1 MKKYKKYI
9 LITLFSLSGF
19 VANAQNE
26 TDIVVDNEI
35 TSDVENNEFRPK
47 KGSYT
52 VSLLMGRGSYIEQG
66 GSYIGNANQ
75 VSGQAPYV
83 NTINSNDNNMMNMA
97 GVEGKY
103 FISDKMALSLNGG
116 FTFRTTPSDVNI
128 PAVLDDENTVVV
140 PAYQAI
146 IGEDKYSLHAGLG
159 LQWYLKLKSPKLVP
173 YVGFSLPVDYT
184 RTSTFDPTVNFDTT
198 ATVSNLGLSHVELF
212 GVGVQ
217 AVAGLDYFLTK
228 DMFIGFDVKPLS
240 YNYVVN
246 TKKKNSG
253 TLGRK
258 ASNSTFSFFG
268 QYFFKIGFKLN

>member
-1 MKKYKKYI
+1 MKKYI
-9 LITLFSLSGF
+9 LITLLSLSGF
-19 VANAQNE
+19 AAMSQNDKE
-26 TDIVVDNEI
+26 MVVSNQTDAYK
-35 TSDVENNEFRPK
+35 PQ

-66 GSYIGNANQ
+66 GTYVGSSHQ
-75 VSGQAPYV
+75 VSGQAPYA
-83 NTINSNDNNMMNMA
+83 NTINSNDNSLMNMA

-116 FTFRTTPSDVNI
+116 FTFRTTPSSVNI
-128 PAVLDDENTVVV
+128 PAILDDNNAVVV
-140 PAYQAI
+140 PAYQSI
-146 IGEDKYSLHAGLG
+146 IGEDKYSLHAALG

-173 YVGFSLPVDYT
+173 YVGFSLPIDYT
-184 RTSTFDPTVNFDTT
+184 RTSSFDPTIDLSNTSSI
-198 ATVSNLGLSHVELF
+198 SNLGLSHVELL

-217 AVAGLDYFLTK
+217 AVAGLDYYLTK
-228 DMFIGFDVKPLS
+228 EMFIGFDVKPLS
-240 YNYVVN
+240 YNYLTN
-246 TKKKNSG
+246 TKKKNAG